1 MENKDQKNLFLGQ
14 VRNKAVPFDFVD
26 MSLKRPFDEKW
37 KTQCRERIKSC
48 DAMIVLISSYTRSA
62 DGQRW
67 EIKCAIQ
74 EEIPVLGI
82 WIGTS
87 RYVPP
92 EMMGRRVVEW
102 EWRTIKTFIESL

>member
-1 MENKDQKNLFLGQ
+1 MFLGQ
-14 VRNKAVPFDFVD
+14 ARNKAVPFEFVD

-48 DAMIVLISSYTRSA
+48 HGVITLISSYTRNA

-74 EEIPVLGI
+74 EGIPVLGV
-82 WIGTS
+82 WIGNS
-87 RYVPP
+87 RFRPP
-92 EMMGRRVVEW
+92 EMQGGRIVAW
-102 EWRTIKTFIESL
+102 EWKPIKAFIDSL